1 MCYILANMAYHT
13 GDLISLQFFFLIFT
27 QWDVV
32 FNFSICIILT
42 IIITIEKQFGIHCSN
57 IPTFTF
63 ACRHNGP
70 HSVFSE
76 NESKTTLYVMTL
88 AANLAEGIERSLND
102 LFLFY
107 KSLIIVDN

>member
-13 GDLISLQFFFLIFT
+13 GDLISLQFFFNIHTMGCCIQLFYLH
-27 QWDVV
+27 
-32 FNFSICIILT
+32 IILT

-88 AANLAEGIERSLND
+88 AEGIECSLND

-107 KSLIIVDN
+107 KLLIIVDN

>member
-13 GDLISLQFFFLIFT
+13 GDLISLQFFFNIHT
-27 QWDVV
+27 MGC
-32 FNFSICIILT
+32 CIQLFYLHNSYNHNYYRKT
-42 IIITIEKQFGIHCSN
+42 IRNPLLYN

-63 ACRHNGP
+63 ACRHNEP

-88 AANLAEGIERSLND
+88 AEGIECSLND

-107 KSLIIVDN
+107 KLLIIVDN

>member
-13 GDLISLQFFFLIFT
+13 GDLISLIFT